1 MLQEEIEAFLEYK
14 KKSGLSRN
22 TEAAY
27 RTDLLQ
33 FLQFAEDM
41 GCAQAD
47 EISGSML
54 SYFLESRRRGG
65 ASEKTL
71 ARQISCLRGFYRY
84 LIHEG
89 LAADNPA
96 DEVSA
101 GQESAP
107 LRILT
112 EREIERLLAQPDP
125 ASFTGLRDQTMLRI
139 LCETG
144 IRAGELGAMQLQD
157 VDLRILLL
165 TVNRERPDVR
175 VVPVSEE
182 TGRVLTD
189 YLRAASILFPSRQ
202 SPLFPGR
209 SGQKMSRQNI
219 WKTISKYARQ
229 AGLGNQIT
237 PAGLRTYAAAACLR
251 EGIFPETVRQRMGYE
266 SDFAIRQI
274 LRQIGQEK
282 TTAV

>member
-112 EREIERLLAQPDP
+112 EREIERLHHYY
-125 ASFTGLRDQTMLRI
+125 
-139 LCETG
+139 C
-144 IRAGELGAMQLQD
+144 
-157 VDLRILLL
+157 
-165 TVNRERPDVR
+165 
-175 VVPVSEE
+175 
-182 TGRVLTD
+182 
-189 YLRAASILFPSRQ
+189 
-202 SPLFPGR
+202 SPCTL
-209 SGQKMSRQNI
+209 
-219 WKTISKYARQ
+219 
-229 AGLGNQIT
+229 
-237 PAGLRTYAAAACLR
+237 
-251 EGIFPETVRQRMGYE
+251 EPE
-266 SDFAIRQI
+266 SHN
-274 LRQIGQEK
+274 
-282 TTAV
+282 